1 MSGTKKSRPRS
12 HDEVEREP
20 GAPVWII
27 SFADMVCLM
36 LTFFVM
42 ISSTSSQKS
51 AADNEDL
58 LRILASIKVGFGYKP
73 KAGST
78 EPIDAAVL
86 QVLSTMSSR
95 SKEDPSQMR
104 WPSPAVEGQRERVKD
119 LYGQPKSAVGRPIL
133 FEAGSAKISK
143 NQEQGLDELAE
154 IVRHH
159 YRRIVI
165 QGHASAKE
173 SSDDPEK
180 SGFDLGYRRALAVK
194 QALVERGLD
203 QARLRLVSSGAYDAS
218 KEEEEKLQQRAVVTL
233 GDYFLPGRNAVQS
246 GQ

>member
-1 MSGTKKSRPRS
+1 MSGTKKSKPRV

-27 SFADMVCLM
+27 SFADLVCLM
-36 LTFFVM
+36 LTFFVV
-42 ISSTSSQKS
+42 IAASGSQKS

-58 LRILASIKVGFGYKP
+58 LRILASIKIGFGYKP

-78 EPIDAAVL
+78 EPIDVAVL
-86 QVLSTMSSR
+86 QVLSTVGSR

-133 FEAGSAKISK
+133 FETGSVKISK
-143 NQEQGLDELAE
+143 NQEQGLDEIAE
-154 IVRHH
+154 LVRHH

-203 QARLRLVSSGAYDAS
+203 QARLRLVSSGAYDTS
-218 KEEEEKLQQRAVVTL
+218 KEEQKLQQRAVVTL
-233 GDYFLPGRNAVQS
+233 GDYFLPGRDA
-246 GQ
+246 GQAGQ